1 MLQITAGFNITCN
14 VIIFLLIFQLYIKS
28 NYAVDTSYHTN
39 IISNEVAGRICY
51 HSVCLKSILRNEESS
66 LVRLNSKLNDKIKK
80 TLNIVAFGDSV
91 MDGK

>member
-1 MLQITAGFNITCN
+1 MLQTTIGCNIIWN
-14 VIIFLLIFQLYIKS
+14 IIFLLIFQLYIIS
-28 NYAVDTSYHTN
+28 NYAAVDTSYHNN

-66 LVRLNSKLNDKIKK
+66 LIRLNMKLNDKIKK

-91 MDGK
+91 MDG